1 MNTKNSGRDQ
11 SRTSRSASSKKT
23 GDSFKPKKKEASPFS
38 KGLKKETPKGQKVDS
53 DNPKK
58 PVPIHRGKEAMP
70 FGKGLKKETSR
81 GQKTDADKPKEVS
94 ARDKRKY
101 IDYKEKVKKG
111 DPLPSFNDN
120 EIRLNKFLANAGI
133 CSRREADVLIETGV
147 VSINGAIVLELGYK
161 IKPGDIVQ
169 YDGETINAEKKQYV
183 LLNKP
188 KGFITTMDDPFGR
201 KTVMSL
207 VNKACRERI
216 YPVGR
221 LDRDTTGLL
230 LFTND
235 GDLAK
240 KLTHPRHRA
249 SKIYHVELSKPFK
262 REDLDTLTSGIDLE
276 DGNTSFDVAKYV
288 KEGKEGNAREI
299 GVELHSGKNRIVRRM
314 CESLGYEVVKLDR
327 VQFSGLTKKDLP
339 RGMFRHLTEK
349 EVAFLKMS

>member
-1 MNTKNSGRDQ
+1 MNTKNTGRDK
-11 SRTSRSASSKKT
+11 SRTSRSSSTSKTRT
-23 GDSFKPKKKEASPFS
+23 GDAPKAKKKEASPFS
-38 KGLKKETPKGQKVDS
+38 KGLNKDASK
-53 DNPKK
+53 NPKK
-58 PVPIHRGKEAMP
+58 D
-70 FGKGLKKETSR
+70 LKKDFKKGPKVVTEKDAKVDPV
-81 GQKTDADKPKEVS
+81 KTKEVS

-101 IDYKEKVKKG
+101 IDFKDKVKKG
-111 DPLPSFNDN
+111 DPLPSFNED
-120 EIRLNKFLANAGI
+120 EIRLNKYLANAGI

-147 VSINGAIVLELGYK
+147 VTINGKVVTELGYK
-161 IKPGDIVQ
+161 IKPGDSVQ
-169 YDGETINAEKKQYV
+169 YDGETINAEKKRYV

-221 LDRDTTGLL
+221 LDRETTGLL

-235 GDLAK
+235 GDMAK

-249 SKIYHVELSKPFK
+249 AKIYHAELNKPVK
-262 REDLDTLTSGIDLE
+262 KEDLAKLLVGLDLE
-276 DGNTSFDVAKYV
+276 DGKTNFDVAEFV
-288 KEGKEGNAREI
+288 KDGNSREI

-314 CESLGYEVVKLDR
+314 FEALEYEVVKLDR
-327 VQFSGLTKKDLP
+327 VQFAGLTKKDLP
-339 RGMFRHLTEK
+339 RGMYRHLSEK